1 MFDFIRSHQRLMQ
14 LVLLI
19 LIFPSFALVGISGYT
34 NYVSGDEDL
43 AQVGDATI
51 TLQDFEAAQRN
62 QTQQLQ
68 SRMGAAFD
76 PSVLETPEVRESL
89 LESLIDRGLI
99 IDTAQ
104 REHFSVSDTVLRRAI
119 SAIPELQVDGRFSA
133 ERYNEVLA
141 SMGISSR
148 DFEQSQR
155 SELALQRVL
164 GPIAFTVSVPD
175 TVEQYLAKA
184 LTSQRTVRL
193 EVFDA
198 ASYEEGIQVSDADIQ
213 TWYENNQSQ
222 LRVPEYVKADYL
234 LLNEA
239 SAMAAAATPAE
250 QQLRDY
256 YEQNKR
262 RYVLPPRVQL
272 SHILIQAGADAS
284 ADEKQAARKTA
295 EEIAARVAQEPE
307 RFAEVAQESSQ
318 DIGSAKQGGKL
329 GWITRGTLPSNLEE
343 AVFALNKGEVSGVV
357 EGPDG
362 FHVFF
367 ASDVQAERGET
378 FDQAKSKVE
387 AEVRRQLGA
396 EQFADMASRLRDLAY
411 DNPQSLEPAA
421 QALGL
426 TIKSASGIA
435 ADRLLSA
442 EQVKD
447 NAAAASDD
455 AAILED
461 PRVRRALFSNAL
473 MAEKQNSGVIEISP
487 DTMLVVRVSEVVP
500 SHTQPLEDVKEV
512 IRQTL
517 VLEGAVQEAE
527 KAGEAALQAYQNQDD
542 KSQAPEGFGSA
553 QTISRSNPQGINSDV
568 LLAAFDVSAGSLP
581 AYTGVSG
588 DSGYVVVRVESA
600 EQGQVD
606 PNLTLT
612 LQRELDTLWGQAE
625 ERAVLRE
632 LRKTVGVEMLP
643 EAQTVVQEGLD
654 AEDA

>member
-1 MFDFIRSHQRLMQ
+1 M
-14 LVLLI
+14 
-19 LIFPSFALVGISGYT
+19 
-34 NYVSGDEDL
+34 
-43 AQVGDATI
+43 
-51 TLQDFEAAQRN
+51 
-62 QTQQLQ
+62 
-68 SRMGAAFD
+68 
-76 PSVLETPEVRESL
+76 
-89 LESLIDRGLI
+89 
-99 IDTAQ
+99 
-104 REHFSVSDTVLRRAI
+104 
-119 SAIPELQVDGRFSA
+119 
-133 ERYNEVLA
+133 
-141 SMGISSR
+141 
-148 DFEQSQR
+148 
-155 SELALQRVL
+155 
-164 GPIAFTVSVPD
+164 
-175 TVEQYLAKA
+175 
-184 LTSQRTVRL
+184 
-193 EVFDA
+193 
-198 ASYEEGIQVSDADIQ
+198 
-213 TWYENNQSQ
+213 
-222 LRVPEYVKADYL
+222 
-234 LLNEA
+234 
-239 SAMAAAATPAE
+239 
-250 QQLRDY
+250 
-256 YEQNKR
+256 
-262 RYVLPPRVQL
+262 
-272 SHILIQAGADAS
+272 QAGADAS

-307 RFAEVAQESSQ
+307 QFAEVAQESSQ
-318 DIGSAKQGGKL
+318 DIGSAKQGGQL

-367 ASDVQAERGET
+367 ANDVQAERGET

-447 NAAAASDD
+447 NAAAASND

-517 VLEGAVQEAE
+517 VRERAAQEAE
-527 KAGEAALQAYQNQDD
+527 KAGEAALQAYQNQGD
-542 KSQAPEGFGSA
+542 KAQAPEGFGSA
-553 QTISRSNPQGINSDV
+553 QTISRSNPQGVNSDV